1 MFQTSIL
8 HIPKQHI
15 YSIWGWKV
23 TSFSLS
29 AHCVARSLFGAQL
42 TLADGILLATPT
54 HPADGA
60 LKSPGLHSWIQYLKA
75 FGRGLALDHSVCQWV
90 MATPPCATKSVTPT
104 KLLLLIAYAACV
116 SLSFCVIFICDFVLH
131 FIFIYGG
138 RRQISFLK
146 AIGWILAAHIG
157 IAPCDMISQT
167 SFNCASSK

>member
-1 MFQTSIL
+1 MFKTSIL

-75 FGRGLALDHSVCQWV
+75 FGRGLGPGPLGLPVSYGHAPVRHQIRN
-90 MATPPCATKSVTPT
+90 AHQT
-104 KLLLLIAYAACV
+104 AAVNCLC
-116 SLSFCVIFICDFVLH
+116 SMRFPVILCNFHLRFRSAFYIYLWRAQAN
-131 FIFIYGG
+131 FIFEGYWVDFG
-138 RRQISFLK
+138 RTHWYCTMWYDQSDLI
-146 AIGWILAAHIG
+146 
-157 IAPCDMISQT
+157 
-167 SFNCASSK
+167 